1 MNKKKKGVA
10 AWALLVVGAVMML
23 ISLGNLLAARE
34 LLQYAV
40 VPRGEMDAAV
50 SQLLTVKREVAD
62 TLADCTSALA
72 VGGVT
77 EKASVSAGSVN
88 QTCAVYAV
96 GEGWFEADPV
106 FLTAGRRLTETELKL
121 GDKVAMVDEQLAFQL
136 FGSELPEDA
145 KATIDGVE
153 YAVVGAYRHRRSV
166 GEAAQYSAY
175 VPLLSANQNARD
187 ELLFIAVPV
196 ANTGARTMFESTM
209 RANWEQDGCFISIG
223 KEALRQRMIMRM
235 LLLGFGLSVIFRLMR
250 RMNGAAARSW
260 TRFQERLR
268 WNYFRTAA
276 PSLMAFLGICLL
288 HSAAVHLHRV
298 GAGKRGGMVVA
309 EGGVLEPRRRLGQA
323 GSSGHAGASHRGILG
338 KDSALGHPRRAVR
351 RAAAADTARKK
362 LTLRTPKRRLRRP
375 KRIFG
380 RKGIARRGEMA
391 YNNRVRSD
399 QRRAQFRTAEQEM
412 GEYQCFEF
420 NRFPRPTRAA
430 RRQWTI

>member
-209 RANWEQDGCFISIG
+209 RANWEQDGSFISIG
-223 KEALRQRMIMRM
+223 KEALRQRMIVRM
-235 LLLGFGLSVIFRLMR
+235 LLLVFGLSVIFRLMR

-276 PSLMAFLGICLL
+276 PSLMAFLGICLIGYGAL
-288 HSAAVHLHRV
+288 LALLYALAAFSIQPLYTFTEWVPENVVEWSSLKAVFWSLAGDSARLVRV
-298 GAGKRGGMVVA
+298 GTRELRIVEFWGKILRWGT
-309 EGGVLEPRRRLGQA
+309 LGA
-323 GSSGHAGASHRGILG
+323 LYGALLLRI
-338 KDSALGHPRRAVR
+338 RRA
-351 RAAAADTARKK
+351 K
-362 LTLRTPKRRLRRP
+362 
-375 KRIFG
+375 
-380 RKGIARRGEMA
+380 
-391 YNNRVRSD
+391 N
-399 QRRAQFRTAEQEM
+399 
-412 GEYQCFEF
+412 
-420 NRFPRPTRAA
+420 
-430 RRQWTI
+430 

>member
-166 GEAAQYSAY
+166 GEAARYSAY

-196 ANTGARTMFESTM
+196 ANTGARTMFESPM

-223 KEALRQRMIMRM
+223 KEALRQRMIVRM
-235 LLLGFGLSVIFRLMR
+235 LLLVFGLSVIFRLMR

-276 PSLMAFLGICLL
+276 PSLMAFLGICLIGYGAL
-288 HSAAVHLHRV
+288 LALLYALAAFSIQPLYTFTEWVPENVVEWSSLKAVFWSLAGDSARLVRV
-298 GAGKRGGMVVA
+298 GTRELRIVEFWGKILRWGT
-309 EGGVLEPRRRLGQA
+309 LGA
-323 GSSGHAGASHRGILG
+323 LYGALLLRI
-338 KDSALGHPRRAVR
+338 RRA
-351 RAAAADTARKK
+351 K
-362 LTLRTPKRRLRRP
+362 
-375 KRIFG
+375 
-380 RKGIARRGEMA
+380 
-391 YNNRVRSD
+391 N
-399 QRRAQFRTAEQEM
+399 
-412 GEYQCFEF
+412 
-420 NRFPRPTRAA
+420 
-430 RRQWTI
+430 

>member
-10 AWALLVVGAVMML
+10 AWALLAIGAVMML

-196 ANTGARTMFESTM
+196 AKTGARTMFESTR
-209 RANWEQDGCFISIG
+209 RANWEQDGSFISIG
-223 KEALRQRMIMRM
+223 KEALRQRMIVRM
-235 LLLGFGLSVIFRLMR
+235 LLLVFGLSVIFRLMR

-276 PSLMAFLGICLL
+276 PSLMAFLGICLIGYGAL
-288 HSAAVHLHRV
+288 LALLYALAAFSIQTLYTFTEWVPENVVEWSSLKAVFWSLAGDSAKLVRV
-298 GAGKRGGMVVA
+298 GTRELRIVEFWGRILRWGT
-309 EGGVLEPRRRLGQA
+309 LGA
-323 GSSGHAGASHRGILG
+323 LYGALLLRI
-338 KDSALGHPRRAVR
+338 RRA
-351 RAAAADTARKK
+351 K
-362 LTLRTPKRRLRRP
+362 
-375 KRIFG
+375 
-380 RKGIARRGEMA
+380 
-391 YNNRVRSD
+391 N
-399 QRRAQFRTAEQEM
+399 
-412 GEYQCFEF
+412 
-420 NRFPRPTRAA
+420 
-430 RRQWTI
+430 

>member
-10 AWALLVVGAVMML
+10 AWALLAIGAVMML
-23 ISLGNLLAARE
+23 ISLGNLLVTRE

-196 ANTGARTMFESTM
+196 ANTGARTMFETTM
-209 RANWEQDGCFISIG
+209 RANWEQDGSFISIG
-223 KEALRQRMIMRM
+223 KEALRQRMIVRM
-235 LLLGFGLSVIFRLMR
+235 LLLVFGLSVIFRLMR

-276 PSLMAFLGICLL
+276 PSLMAFLGICLIGYGAL
-288 HSAAVHLHRV
+288 LALLYALAAFSIQPLYTFTEWVPENVVEWSSLKAVFWSLAGDSAKLVRV
-298 GAGKRGGMVVA
+298 GTRELRIVEFWGRILRWGT
-309 EGGVLEPRRRLGQA
+309 LGA
-323 GSSGHAGASHRGILG
+323 LYGALLLRI
-338 KDSALGHPRRAVR
+338 RRA
-351 RAAAADTARKK
+351 K
-362 LTLRTPKRRLRRP
+362 
-375 KRIFG
+375 
-380 RKGIARRGEMA
+380 
-391 YNNRVRSD
+391 N
-399 QRRAQFRTAEQEM
+399 
-412 GEYQCFEF
+412 
-420 NRFPRPTRAA
+420 
-430 RRQWTI
+430 

>member
-72 VGGVT
+72 VGGVS

-223 KEALRQRMIMRM
+223 KEALRQRMIVRM
-235 LLLGFGLSVIFRLMR
+235 LLLVFGLSVIFRLMR

-276 PSLMAFLGICLL
+276 PSLMAFLGICLIGYGAL
-288 HSAAVHLHRV
+288 LALLYALAAFSIQPLYTFTEWVPENVVEWSSLKAVFWSLAGDSAKLVRV
-298 GAGKRGGMVVA
+298 GTRELRIVEFWGKILRWGT
-309 EGGVLEPRRRLGQA
+309 LGA
-323 GSSGHAGASHRGILG
+323 LYGALLLRI
-338 KDSALGHPRRAVR
+338 RRA
-351 RAAAADTARKK
+351 K
-362 LTLRTPKRRLRRP
+362 
-375 KRIFG
+375 
-380 RKGIARRGEMA
+380 
-391 YNNRVRSD
+391 N
-399 QRRAQFRTAEQEM
+399 
-412 GEYQCFEF
+412 
-420 NRFPRPTRAA
+420 
-430 RRQWTI
+430 

>member
-196 ANTGARTMFESTM
+196 ANTGAQTMFESTM
-209 RANWEQDGCFISIG
+209 RANWEQDGSFISIG
-223 KEALRQRMIMRM
+223 KEALRQRMIVRM
-235 LLLGFGLSVIFRLMR
+235 LLLVFGLSVIFRLMR

-268 WNYFRTAA
+268 WNYFKTAA
-276 PSLMAFLGICLL
+276 PSLMAFLGICLIGYGAL
-288 HSAAVHLHRV
+288 LALLYALAAFSIQPLYTFTEWVPENVVEWSSLKAVFWSLAGDSAKLVRV
-298 GAGKRGGMVVA
+298 GTRELRIVEFWGKILRWGT
-309 EGGVLEPRRRLGQA
+309 LGA
-323 GSSGHAGASHRGILG
+323 LYGALLLRI
-338 KDSALGHPRRAVR
+338 RRA
-351 RAAAADTARKK
+351 K
-362 LTLRTPKRRLRRP
+362 
-375 KRIFG
+375 
-380 RKGIARRGEMA
+380 
-391 YNNRVRSD
+391 N
-399 QRRAQFRTAEQEM
+399 
-412 GEYQCFEF
+412 
-420 NRFPRPTRAA
+420 
-430 RRQWTI
+430 

>member
-223 KEALRQRMIMRM
+223 KEALRQRMIVRM
-235 LLLGFGLSVIFRLMR
+235 LLLVFGLSVIFRLMR

-276 PSLMAFLGICLL
+276 PSLMAFLGICLIGYGAL
-288 HSAAVHLHRV
+288 LALLYALAAFSIQPLYTFTEWVPENVVEWSSLKAVFWSLAGDSARLVRV
-298 GAGKRGGMVVA
+298 GTRELRIVEFWGRILRWGT
-309 EGGVLEPRRRLGQA
+309 LGA
-323 GSSGHAGASHRGILG
+323 LYGALLLRI
-338 KDSALGHPRRAVR
+338 RRA
-351 RAAAADTARKK
+351 K
-362 LTLRTPKRRLRRP
+362 
-375 KRIFG
+375 
-380 RKGIARRGEMA
+380 
-391 YNNRVRSD
+391 N
-399 QRRAQFRTAEQEM
+399 
-412 GEYQCFEF
+412 
-420 NRFPRPTRAA
+420 
-430 RRQWTI
+430 

>member
-209 RANWEQDGCFISIG
+209 RANWEQGGSFISIG
-223 KEALRQRMIMRM
+223 KEALRQRMIVRM
-235 LLLGFGLSVIFRLMR
+235 LLLVFGLSVIFRLMR

-276 PSLMAFLGICLL
+276 PSLMAFLGICLIGYGAL
-288 HSAAVHLHRV
+288 LALLYALAAFSIQPLYTFTEWVPENVVEWSSLKAVFWSLAGDSAKLVRV
-298 GAGKRGGMVVA
+298 GTRELRIVEFWGRILRWGT
-309 EGGVLEPRRRLGQA
+309 LGA
-323 GSSGHAGASHRGILG
+323 LYGALLLRI
-338 KDSALGHPRRAVR
+338 RRA
-351 RAAAADTARKK
+351 K
-362 LTLRTPKRRLRRP
+362 
-375 KRIFG
+375 
-380 RKGIARRGEMA
+380 
-391 YNNRVRSD
+391 N
-399 QRRAQFRTAEQEM
+399 
-412 GEYQCFEF
+412 
-420 NRFPRPTRAA
+420 
-430 RRQWTI
+430 

>member
-209 RANWEQDGCFISIG
+209 RANWEQDGSFISIG
-223 KEALRQRMIMRM
+223 KEALRQRMIVRM
-235 LLLGFGLSVIFRLMR
+235 LLLVFGLSVIFRLMR
-250 RMNGAAARSW
+250 RMNGAAAHSW

-268 WNYFRTAA
+268 WNYFKTAA
-276 PSLMAFLGICLL
+276 PSLMVFLGICLIGYGAL
-288 HSAAVHLHRV
+288 LALLYALAAFSIQPLYTFTEWVPENVVEWSSLKAVFWSLAGDSAKLVRV
-298 GAGKRGGMVVA
+298 GTRELRIVEFWGKILRWGT
-309 EGGVLEPRRRLGQA
+309 LGA
-323 GSSGHAGASHRGILG
+323 LYGALLLRI
-338 KDSALGHPRRAVR
+338 RRA
-351 RAAAADTARKK
+351 K
-362 LTLRTPKRRLRRP
+362 
-375 KRIFG
+375 
-380 RKGIARRGEMA
+380 
-391 YNNRVRSD
+391 N
-399 QRRAQFRTAEQEM
+399 
-412 GEYQCFEF
+412 
-420 NRFPRPTRAA
+420 
-430 RRQWTI
+430 

>member
-23 ISLGNLLAARE
+23 ISLGSLLATRD

-153 YAVVGAYRHRRSV
+153 YAVVGAYRHGRSV
-166 GEAAQYSAY
+166 GEAARYSAY

-209 RANWEQDGCFISIG
+209 RANWEQGGSFISLG
-223 KEALRQRMIMRM
+223 KEALRQRMIARM
-235 LLLGFGLSVIFRLMR
+235 LLLVFGLSVIFRLLR

-276 PSLMAFLGICLL
+276 PSLLLFLGICLIGYGAL
-288 HSAAVHLHRV
+288 LALLYALAAFSIQPLYTFPEWVPENVVEWSSLKAVFWNLAGDSAKLVRV
-298 GAGKRGGMVVA
+298 GTRELRIVEFWGR
-309 EGGVLEPRRRLGQA
+309 
-323 GSSGHAGASHRGILG
+323 ILRWG
-338 KDSALGHPRRAVR
+338 TLSALYGALLLRIRRA
-351 RAAAADTARKK
+351 K
-362 LTLRTPKRRLRRP
+362 
-375 KRIFG
+375 
-380 RKGIARRGEMA
+380 
-391 YNNRVRSD
+391 N
-399 QRRAQFRTAEQEM
+399 
-412 GEYQCFEF
+412 
-420 NRFPRPTRAA
+420 
-430 RRQWTI
+430 

>member
-23 ISLGNLLAARE
+23 ISLGSLLATRE

-209 RANWEQDGCFISIG
+209 RANWEQDGSFISIG
-223 KEALRQRMIMRM
+223 KEALRQRMIVRM
-235 LLLGFGLSVIFRLMR
+235 LLLVFGLSVIFRLMR

-276 PSLMAFLGICLL
+276 PSLMAFLGICLIGYGAL
-288 HSAAVHLHRV
+288 LALLYALAAFSIQPLYTFPEWVPENVVEWSSLKAVFWNLAGDSAKLVRV
-298 GAGKRGGMVVA
+298 GTRELRIVEFWGR
-309 EGGVLEPRRRLGQA
+309 
-323 GSSGHAGASHRGILG
+323 ILRWG
-338 KDSALGHPRRAVR
+338 TLSALYGALLLRIRRA
-351 RAAAADTARKK
+351 K
-362 LTLRTPKRRLRRP
+362 
-375 KRIFG
+375 
-380 RKGIARRGEMA
+380 
-391 YNNRVRSD
+391 N
-399 QRRAQFRTAEQEM
+399 
-412 GEYQCFEF
+412 
-420 NRFPRPTRAA
+420 
-430 RRQWTI
+430 

>member
-34 LLQYAV
+34 LLQYTV

-106 FLTAGRRLTETELKL
+106 FLTARRLTETELKL

-209 RANWEQDGCFISIG
+209 RANWEQDGSFISIG
-223 KEALRQRMIMRM
+223 KEALRQRMIVRM
-235 LLLGFGLSVIFRLMR
+235 LLLVFGLSVIFRLMR

-268 WNYFRTAA
+268 WNYFKTAA
-276 PSLMAFLGICLL
+276 PSLMAFLGICLIGYGAL
-288 HSAAVHLHRV
+288 LALLYALAAFSIQPLYTFTEWVPENVVEWSSLKAVFWSLAGDSAKLVRV
-298 GAGKRGGMVVA
+298 GTRELRIVEFWGKILRWGT
-309 EGGVLEPRRRLGQA
+309 LGA
-323 GSSGHAGASHRGILG
+323 LYGALLLRI
-338 KDSALGHPRRAVR
+338 RRA
-351 RAAAADTARKK
+351 K
-362 LTLRTPKRRLRRP
+362 
-375 KRIFG
+375 
-380 RKGIARRGEMA
+380 
-391 YNNRVRSD
+391 N
-399 QRRAQFRTAEQEM
+399 
-412 GEYQCFEF
+412 
-420 NRFPRPTRAA
+420 
-430 RRQWTI
+430 

>member
-136 FGSELPEDA
+136 FGSGLPEDA

-209 RANWEQDGCFISIG
+209 RANWEQDGSFISIG
-223 KEALRQRMIMRM
+223 KEALRQRMIVRM
-235 LLLGFGLSVIFRLMR
+235 LLLVFGLSVIFRLMR
-250 RMNGAAARSW
+250 WMNGAAARSW

-276 PSLMAFLGICLL
+276 PSLMAFLGICLIGYGAL
-288 HSAAVHLHRV
+288 LALLYALAAFSIQPLYTFTEWVPENVVEWSSLKAVFWSLAGDSAKLVRV
-298 GAGKRGGMVVA
+298 GTRELRIVEFWGRILRWGT
-309 EGGVLEPRRRLGQA
+309 LGA
-323 GSSGHAGASHRGILG
+323 LYGALLLRI
-338 KDSALGHPRRAVR
+338 RRA
-351 RAAAADTARKK
+351 K
-362 LTLRTPKRRLRRP
+362 
-375 KRIFG
+375 
-380 RKGIARRGEMA
+380 
-391 YNNRVRSD
+391 N
-399 QRRAQFRTAEQEM
+399 
-412 GEYQCFEF
+412 
-420 NRFPRPTRAA
+420 
-430 RRQWTI
+430 

>member
-223 KEALRQRMIMRM
+223 KEALRQRMIVRM
-235 LLLGFGLSVIFRLMR
+235 LLLVFGLSVIFRLMR

-276 PSLMAFLGICLL
+276 PSLMAFLGICLIGYGAL
-288 HSAAVHLHRV
+288 LALLYALAAFSIQPLYTFTEWVPENVVEWSSLKAVFWSLAGDSARLVRV
-298 GAGKRGGMVVA
+298 GTRELRIVEFWGKILRWGT
-309 EGGVLEPRRRLGQA
+309 LGA
-323 GSSGHAGASHRGILG
+323 LYGALLLRI
-338 KDSALGHPRRAVR
+338 RRA
-351 RAAAADTARKK
+351 K
-362 LTLRTPKRRLRRP
+362 
-375 KRIFG
+375 
-380 RKGIARRGEMA
+380 
-391 YNNRVRSD
+391 N
-399 QRRAQFRTAEQEM
+399 
-412 GEYQCFEF
+412 
-420 NRFPRPTRAA
+420 
-430 RRQWTI
+430 

>member
-223 KEALRQRMIMRM
+223 KEALRQRMIVRM
-235 LLLGFGLSVIFRLMR
+235 LLLVFGLSVIFRLMR

-268 WNYFRTAA
+268 WNYFKTAA
-276 PSLMAFLGICLL
+276 PSLMAFLGICMIGYGALL
-288 HSAAVHLHRV
+288 ALLYALAAFSIQPLYTFTEWVPENVVEWSSLKAVFWSLAGDSAKLVRV
-298 GAGKRGGMVVA
+298 GTRELRIVEFWGKILRWGT
-309 EGGVLEPRRRLGQA
+309 LGA
-323 GSSGHAGASHRGILG
+323 LYGALLLRI
-338 KDSALGHPRRAVR
+338 RRA
-351 RAAAADTARKK
+351 K
-362 LTLRTPKRRLRRP
+362 
-375 KRIFG
+375 
-380 RKGIARRGEMA
+380 
-391 YNNRVRSD
+391 N
-399 QRRAQFRTAEQEM
+399 
-412 GEYQCFEF
+412 
-420 NRFPRPTRAA
+420 
-430 RRQWTI
+430 

>member
-10 AWALLVVGAVMML
+10 AWALLAVGAVMML

-166 GEAAQYSAY
+166 GEAAQYSAC

-209 RANWEQDGCFISIG
+209 RANWEQGGSFISIG
-223 KEALRQRMIMRM
+223 KEALRQRMIVRM
-235 LLLGFGLSVIFRLMR
+235 LLLVFGLSVIFRLMR
-250 RMNGAAARSW
+250 RMNGTAARRW
-260 TRFQERLR
+260 GRFQEKLR

-276 PSLMAFLGICLL
+276 PSLMAFLGICLIGYGAL
-288 HSAAVHLHRV
+288 LALLYALAAFSIQPLYTFTEWVPENVVEWSSLKAVFWNLAGDSAKLVRV
-298 GAGKRGGMVVA
+298 GTRELRIVEFWGRILRWGT
-309 EGGVLEPRRRLGQA
+309 LGA
-323 GSSGHAGASHRGILG
+323 LYGALLLRI
-338 KDSALGHPRRAVR
+338 RRA
-351 RAAAADTARKK
+351 K
-362 LTLRTPKRRLRRP
+362 
-375 KRIFG
+375 
-380 RKGIARRGEMA
+380 
-391 YNNRVRSD
+391 N
-399 QRRAQFRTAEQEM
+399 
-412 GEYQCFEF
+412 
-420 NRFPRPTRAA
+420 
-430 RRQWTI
+430 

>member
-34 LLQYAV
+34 LLQDAV

-77 EKASVSAGSVN
+77 EKASVSTGSVN

-106 FLTAGRRLTETELKL
+106 FLTAGRRLAETELKL

-223 KEALRQRMIMRM
+223 KEALRQRMIVRM
-235 LLLGFGLSVIFRLMR
+235 LLLVFGLSVIFRLMR

-276 PSLMAFLGICLL
+276 PSLMAFLGICLIGYGAL
-288 HSAAVHLHRV
+288 LALLYALAAFSIQPLYTFTEWVPENVVEWSSLKAVFWSLAGDSAKLVRV
-298 GAGKRGGMVVA
+298 GTRELRIVEFWGR
-309 EGGVLEPRRRLGQA
+309 
-323 GSSGHAGASHRGILG
+323 ILRWG
-338 KDSALGHPRRAVR
+338 TLSALYGALLLRIRRA
-351 RAAAADTARKK
+351 K
-362 LTLRTPKRRLRRP
+362 
-375 KRIFG
+375 
-380 RKGIARRGEMA
+380 
-391 YNNRVRSD
+391 N
-399 QRRAQFRTAEQEM
+399 
-412 GEYQCFEF
+412 
-420 NRFPRPTRAA
+420 
-430 RRQWTI
+430 

>member
-23 ISLGNLLAARE
+23 ISLGNLLATRE

-40 VPRGEMDAAV
+40 VSRGEMDAAV

-209 RANWEQDGCFISIG
+209 RANWEQDGSFISIG
-223 KEALRQRMIMRM
+223 KEALRQRMIVRM
-235 LLLGFGLSVIFRLMR
+235 LLLVFGLSVIFRLMR

-276 PSLMAFLGICLL
+276 PSLMAFLGICLIGYGAL
-288 HSAAVHLHRV
+288 LALLYALAAFSIQPLYTFTEWVPENVVEWSSLKAVFWSLAGDSAKLVRV
-298 GAGKRGGMVVA
+298 GTRELRIVEFWGKILRWGT
-309 EGGVLEPRRRLGQA
+309 LGA
-323 GSSGHAGASHRGILG
+323 LYGALLLRI
-338 KDSALGHPRRAVR
+338 RRA
-351 RAAAADTARKK
+351 K
-362 LTLRTPKRRLRRP
+362 
-375 KRIFG
+375 
-380 RKGIARRGEMA
+380 
-391 YNNRVRSD
+391 N
-399 QRRAQFRTAEQEM
+399 
-412 GEYQCFEF
+412 
-420 NRFPRPTRAA
+420 
-430 RRQWTI
+430 

>member
-166 GEAAQYSAY
+166 GETAQYSAY

-209 RANWEQDGCFISIG
+209 RANWEQDGSFISIG
-223 KEALRQRMIMRM
+223 KEALRQRMIVRM
-235 LLLGFGLSVIFRLMR
+235 LLLVFGLSVIFRLMR

-276 PSLMAFLGICLL
+276 PSLMAFLGICLIGYGAL
-288 HSAAVHLHRV
+288 LALLYALAAFSIQPLYTFTEWVPENVVEWSSLKAVFWSLAGDSAKLVRV
-298 GAGKRGGMVVA
+298 GTRELRIVEFWGKILRWGT
-309 EGGVLEPRRRLGQA
+309 LGA
-323 GSSGHAGASHRGILG
+323 LYGALLLRI
-338 KDSALGHPRRAVR
+338 RRA
-351 RAAAADTARKK
+351 K
-362 LTLRTPKRRLRRP
+362 
-375 KRIFG
+375 
-380 RKGIARRGEMA
+380 
-391 YNNRVRSD
+391 N
-399 QRRAQFRTAEQEM
+399 
-412 GEYQCFEF
+412 
-420 NRFPRPTRAA
+420 
-430 RRQWTI
+430 

>member
-223 KEALRQRMIMRM
+223 KEALRQRMIVRM
-235 LLLGFGLSVIFRLMR
+235 LLLVFGLSVIFRLMH

-276 PSLMAFLGICLL
+276 PSLMAFLGICLIGYGAL
-288 HSAAVHLHRV
+288 LALLYALAAFSIQPLYTFTEWVPENVVEWSSLKAVFWSLAGDSAKLVRV
-298 GAGKRGGMVVA
+298 GTRELRIVEFWGKILRWGT
-309 EGGVLEPRRRLGQA
+309 LGA
-323 GSSGHAGASHRGILG
+323 LYGALLLRI
-338 KDSALGHPRRAVR
+338 RRA
-351 RAAAADTARKK
+351 K
-362 LTLRTPKRRLRRP
+362 
-375 KRIFG
+375 
-380 RKGIARRGEMA
+380 
-391 YNNRVRSD
+391 N
-399 QRRAQFRTAEQEM
+399 
-412 GEYQCFEF
+412 
-420 NRFPRPTRAA
+420 
-430 RRQWTI
+430 

>member
-77 EKASVSAGSVN
+77 EKASVSAGGVN

-106 FLTAGRRLTETELKL
+106 FLTAGRRLAETELKL

-209 RANWEQDGCFISIG
+209 RANWEQDGSFISLG
-223 KEALRQRMIMRM
+223 KEALRQRMIVRM
-235 LLLGFGLSVIFRLMR
+235 LLLVFGLSVIFRLMR
-250 RMNGAAARSW
+250 RMNGVAARRW
-260 TRFQERLR
+260 GRFQEKLR
-268 WNYFRTAA
+268 WNYFKTAA
-276 PSLMAFLGICLL
+276 PSLLAFLGICLIGYGAL
-288 HSAAVHLHRV
+288 LALLYALAAFSIQPLYTFTEWVPENVVEWSSLRTVFWNLAGDSAKLVRV
-298 GAGKRGGMVVA
+298 GTRELRIVEFWGKILRWGTLGALYGALLLRG
-309 EGGVLEPRRRLGQA
+309 
-323 GSSGHAGASHRGILG
+323 
-338 KDSALGHPRRAVR
+338 RRA
-351 RAAAADTARKK
+351 K
-362 LTLRTPKRRLRRP
+362 
-375 KRIFG
+375 
-380 RKGIARRGEMA
+380 
-391 YNNRVRSD
+391 N
-399 QRRAQFRTAEQEM
+399 
-412 GEYQCFEF
+412 
-420 NRFPRPTRAA
+420 
-430 RRQWTI
+430 

>member
-10 AWALLVVGAVMML
+10 AWALLAVGAVMML

-166 GEAAQYSAY
+166 GEAAQYSAC

-223 KEALRQRMIMRM
+223 KEALRQRMIVRM
-235 LLLGFGLSVIFRLMR
+235 LLLVFGLSVIFRLMR

-268 WNYFRTAA
+268 WNYFKTAA
-276 PSLMAFLGICLL
+276 PSLMAFLGICLIGYGAL
-288 HSAAVHLHRV
+288 LALLYALAAFSIQPLYTFTEWVPENVVEWSSLKAVFWSLAGDSARLVRV
-298 GAGKRGGMVVA
+298 GTRELRIVEFWGKILRWGT
-309 EGGVLEPRRRLGQA
+309 LGA
-323 GSSGHAGASHRGILG
+323 LYGALLLRI
-338 KDSALGHPRRAVR
+338 RRA
-351 RAAAADTARKK
+351 K
-362 LTLRTPKRRLRRP
+362 
-375 KRIFG
+375 
-380 RKGIARRGEMA
+380 
-391 YNNRVRSD
+391 N
-399 QRRAQFRTAEQEM
+399 
-412 GEYQCFEF
+412 
-420 NRFPRPTRAA
+420 
-430 RRQWTI
+430 

>member
-121 GDKVAMVDEQLAFQL
+121 GDRVAMVDEQLAFQL

-187 ELLFIAVPV
+187 ELLFIAMPI

-209 RANWEQDGCFISIG
+209 RANWEQGGSFISIG
-223 KEALRQRMIMRM
+223 KEALRQRMIARM
-235 LLLGFGLSVIFRLMR
+235 LLLVFGLSVIFRLMR

-276 PSLMAFLGICLL
+276 PSLMAFLGICLIGYGAL
-288 HSAAVHLHRV
+288 LALLYALAAFSIQPLYTFTEWVPENVVEWSSLKAVFWSLAGDSAKLVRV
-298 GAGKRGGMVVA
+298 GTRELRIVEFWGKILRWGT
-309 EGGVLEPRRRLGQA
+309 LGA
-323 GSSGHAGASHRGILG
+323 LYGALLLRI
-338 KDSALGHPRRAVR
+338 RRA
-351 RAAAADTARKK
+351 K
-362 LTLRTPKRRLRRP
+362 
-375 KRIFG
+375 
-380 RKGIARRGEMA
+380 
-391 YNNRVRSD
+391 N
-399 QRRAQFRTAEQEM
+399 
-412 GEYQCFEF
+412 
-420 NRFPRPTRAA
+420 
-430 RRQWTI
+430 

>member
-166 GEAAQYSAY
+166 GETAQYSAY

-223 KEALRQRMIMRM
+223 KEALRQRMIVRM
-235 LLLGFGLSVIFRLMR
+235 LLLVFGLSVIFRLMR

-268 WNYFRTAA
+268 WNYFKTAA
-276 PSLMAFLGICLL
+276 PSLMAFLGICLIGYGAL
-288 HSAAVHLHRV
+288 LALLYALAAFSIQPLYTFTEWVPENVVEWSSLKAVFWSLAGDSAKLVRV
-298 GAGKRGGMVVA
+298 GTRELRIVEFWGRILRWGT
-309 EGGVLEPRRRLGQA
+309 LGA
-323 GSSGHAGASHRGILG
+323 LYGALLLRI
-338 KDSALGHPRRAVR
+338 RRA
-351 RAAAADTARKK
+351 K
-362 LTLRTPKRRLRRP
+362 
-375 KRIFG
+375 
-380 RKGIARRGEMA
+380 
-391 YNNRVRSD
+391 N
-399 QRRAQFRTAEQEM
+399 
-412 GEYQCFEF
+412 
-420 NRFPRPTRAA
+420 
-430 RRQWTI
+430 

>member
-23 ISLGNLLAARE
+23 ISLGSLLATRD

-209 RANWEQDGCFISIG
+209 RANWEQDGSFISLG
-223 KEALRQRMIMRM
+223 KEALRQRMIVRM
-235 LLLGFGLSVIFRLMR
+235 LLLVFGLSVIFRLMR

-276 PSLMAFLGICLL
+276 PTLLAFLGICLIGYGAL
-288 HSAAVHLHRV
+288 LALLYALAAFSIQPLYTFTEWVPENVVEWSSLKAVFWNLAGDSAKLVRV
-298 GAGKRGGMVVA
+298 GTRELRIVEFWGRI
-309 EGGVLEPRRRLGQA
+309 LRW
-323 GSSGHAGASHRGILG
+323 GAL
-338 KDSALGHPRRAVR
+338 SALYGALLLRIRRA
-351 RAAAADTARKK
+351 K
-362 LTLRTPKRRLRRP
+362 
-375 KRIFG
+375 
-380 RKGIARRGEMA
+380 
-391 YNNRVRSD
+391 N
-399 QRRAQFRTAEQEM
+399 
-412 GEYQCFEF
+412 
-420 NRFPRPTRAA
+420 
-430 RRQWTI
+430 

>member
-121 GDKVAMVDEQLAFQL
+121 GDKVAMVDEQLAFQM

-166 GEAAQYSAY
+166 GEAAQYSAC

-209 RANWEQDGCFISIG
+209 RANWEQDGSFISIG
-223 KEALRQRMIMRM
+223 KEALRQRMIVRM
-235 LLLGFGLSVIFRLMR
+235 LLLVFGLSVIFRLMR

-260 TRFQERLR
+260 TRFQEKLR

-276 PSLMAFLGICLL
+276 PSLLLFLGICLIGYGAL
-288 HSAAVHLHRV
+288 LALLYALAAFSIQPLYTFTEWVPENVVEWSSLKAVFWNLAGDSARLVRV
-298 GAGKRGGMVVA
+298 GTRELRIVEFWGRI
-309 EGGVLEPRRRLGQA
+309 LRW
-323 GSSGHAGASHRGILG
+323 GAL
-338 KDSALGHPRRAVR
+338 SALYGALLLRIRRA
-351 RAAAADTARKK
+351 K
-362 LTLRTPKRRLRRP
+362 
-375 KRIFG
+375 
-380 RKGIARRGEMA
+380 
-391 YNNRVRSD
+391 N
-399 QRRAQFRTAEQEM
+399 
-412 GEYQCFEF
+412 
-420 NRFPRPTRAA
+420 
-430 RRQWTI
+430 

>member
-187 ELLFIAVPV
+187 ELLFIAVTV

-223 KEALRQRMIMRM
+223 KEALRQRMIVRM
-235 LLLGFGLSVIFRLMR
+235 LLLVFGLSVIFRLMR

-276 PSLMAFLGICLL
+276 PSLMAFLGICLIGYGAL
-288 HSAAVHLHRV
+288 LALLYALAAFSIQPLYTFTEWVPENVVEWSSLKAVFWSLAGDSAKLVRV
-298 GAGKRGGMVVA
+298 GTRELRIVEFWGKILRWGT
-309 EGGVLEPRRRLGQA
+309 LGA
-323 GSSGHAGASHRGILG
+323 LYGALLLRI
-338 KDSALGHPRRAVR
+338 RRA
-351 RAAAADTARKK
+351 K
-362 LTLRTPKRRLRRP
+362 
-375 KRIFG
+375 
-380 RKGIARRGEMA
+380 
-391 YNNRVRSD
+391 N
-399 QRRAQFRTAEQEM
+399 
-412 GEYQCFEF
+412 
-420 NRFPRPTRAA
+420 
-430 RRQWTI
+430 

>member
-106 FLTAGRRLTETELKL
+106 FLTAGRRLAETELKL

-223 KEALRQRMIMRM
+223 KEALRQRMIVRM
-235 LLLGFGLSVIFRLMR
+235 LLLVFGLSVIFRLMR

-276 PSLMAFLGICLL
+276 PSLMAFLGICLIGYGAL
-288 HSAAVHLHRV
+288 LALLYALAAFSIQPLYTFTEWVPENVVEWSSLKAVFWNLAGDSAKLVRV
-298 GAGKRGGMVVA
+298 GTRELRIVEFWGKILRWGT
-309 EGGVLEPRRRLGQA
+309 LGA
-323 GSSGHAGASHRGILG
+323 LYGALLLRI
-338 KDSALGHPRRAVR
+338 RRA
-351 RAAAADTARKK
+351 K
-362 LTLRTPKRRLRRP
+362 
-375 KRIFG
+375 
-380 RKGIARRGEMA
+380 
-391 YNNRVRSD
+391 N
-399 QRRAQFRTAEQEM
+399 
-412 GEYQCFEF
+412 
-420 NRFPRPTRAA
+420 
-430 RRQWTI
+430 

>member
-223 KEALRQRMIMRM
+223 KEALRQRMIVRM
-235 LLLGFGLSVIFRLMR
+235 LLLVFGLSVIFRLMR

-276 PSLMAFLGICLL
+276 PSLMAFLGICLIGYGAL
-288 HSAAVHLHRV
+288 LALLYALAAFSIQPLYTFTEWVPENVVEWSSLKAVFWSLAGDSAKLVRV
-298 GAGKRGGMVVA
+298 GTRELRIVEFWGKILRWGT
-309 EGGVLEPRRRLGQA
+309 LGA
-323 GSSGHAGASHRGILG
+323 LYGALLLRI
-338 KDSALGHPRRAVR
+338 RRA
-351 RAAAADTARKK
+351 K
-362 LTLRTPKRRLRRP
+362 
-375 KRIFG
+375 
-380 RKGIARRGEMA
+380 
-391 YNNRVRSD
+391 N
-399 QRRAQFRTAEQEM
+399 
-412 GEYQCFEF
+412 
-420 NRFPRPTRAA
+420 
-430 RRQWTI
+430 

>member
-23 ISLGNLLAARE
+23 ISLGSLLATRE

-121 GDKVAMVDEQLAFQL
+121 GDKVAIVDEQLAFQL

-153 YAVVGAYRHRRSV
+153 YAVVGAYRHGRSV
-166 GEAAQYSAY
+166 GEAARYSAY

-187 ELLFIAVPV
+187 ELLFIAVPI

-209 RANWEQDGCFISIG
+209 RAKWEQGGSFISLG
-223 KEALRQRMIMRM
+223 KEALRQRMIARM
-235 LLLGFGLSVIFRLMR
+235 LLLVFGLSVIFRLMR

-260 TRFQERLR
+260 GRFQERLR

-276 PSLMAFLGICLL
+276 PSLLLFLGSCLIGYGAL
-288 HSAAVHLHRV
+288 LALLYALAAFSIQPLYTFPEWVPENVVEWSSLKAVFWNLAGDSAKLVRV
-298 GAGKRGGMVVA
+298 GTRELRIVEFWGR
-309 EGGVLEPRRRLGQA
+309 
-323 GSSGHAGASHRGILG
+323 ILRWG
-338 KDSALGHPRRAVR
+338 TLSALYGALLLRIRRA
-351 RAAAADTARKK
+351 K
-362 LTLRTPKRRLRRP
+362 
-375 KRIFG
+375 
-380 RKGIARRGEMA
+380 
-391 YNNRVRSD
+391 N
-399 QRRAQFRTAEQEM
+399 
-412 GEYQCFEF
+412 
-420 NRFPRPTRAA
+420 
-430 RRQWTI
+430 

>member
-23 ISLGNLLAARE
+23 ISLGNLLATRE

-166 GEAAQYSAY
+166 GEAAQYSAC

-209 RANWEQDGCFISIG
+209 RANWEQDGSFISIG
-223 KEALRQRMIMRM
+223 KEALRQRMIVRM
-235 LLLGFGLSVIFRLMR
+235 LLLVFGLSVIFRLMR

-276 PSLMAFLGICLL
+276 PSLMAFLGICLIGYGAL
-288 HSAAVHLHRV
+288 LALLYALAAFSIQPLYTFTENVVEWSSLKAVFWSLAGDSAKLVRV
-298 GAGKRGGMVVA
+298 GTRELRIVEFWGKILRWGT
-309 EGGVLEPRRRLGQA
+309 LGA
-323 GSSGHAGASHRGILG
+323 LYGALLLRI
-338 KDSALGHPRRAVR
+338 RRA
-351 RAAAADTARKK
+351 K
-362 LTLRTPKRRLRRP
+362 
-375 KRIFG
+375 
-380 RKGIARRGEMA
+380 
-391 YNNRVRSD
+391 N
-399 QRRAQFRTAEQEM
+399 
-412 GEYQCFEF
+412 
-420 NRFPRPTRAA
+420 
-430 RRQWTI
+430 

>member
-62 TLADCTSALA
+62 TLADCTSTLA

-209 RANWEQDGCFISIG
+209 RANWEQDGSFISIG
-223 KEALRQRMIMRM
+223 KEALRQRMIVRM
-235 LLLGFGLSVIFRLMR
+235 LLLVFGLSVIFRLMR

-276 PSLMAFLGICLL
+276 PSLMAFLGICLIGYGAL
-288 HSAAVHLHRV
+288 LALLYALAAFSIQPLYTFTEWVPENVVEWSSLKAVFWSLAGDSAKLVRV
-298 GAGKRGGMVVA
+298 GTRELRIVEFWGKILRWGT
-309 EGGVLEPRRRLGQA
+309 LGA
-323 GSSGHAGASHRGILG
+323 LYGALLLRI
-338 KDSALGHPRRAVR
+338 RRA
-351 RAAAADTARKK
+351 K
-362 LTLRTPKRRLRRP
+362 
-375 KRIFG
+375 
-380 RKGIARRGEMA
+380 
-391 YNNRVRSD
+391 N
-399 QRRAQFRTAEQEM
+399 
-412 GEYQCFEF
+412 
-420 NRFPRPTRAA
+420 
-430 RRQWTI
+430 

>member
-209 RANWEQDGCFISIG
+209 RANWEQGGSFISLG
-223 KEALRQRMIMRM
+223 KEALRQRMIVHM
-235 LLLGFGLSVIFRLMR
+235 LLLVFGLSVIFRLMR

-268 WNYFRTAA
+268 WNYFKTAA
-276 PSLMAFLGICLL
+276 PSLMAFLGICLIGYGAL
-288 HSAAVHLHRV
+288 LALLYALAAFSIQPLYTFTEWVPENVVEWSSLKAVFWSLAGDSAKLVRV
-298 GAGKRGGMVVA
+298 GTRELRIVEFWGKILRWGT
-309 EGGVLEPRRRLGQA
+309 LGA
-323 GSSGHAGASHRGILG
+323 LYGALLLRI
-338 KDSALGHPRRAVR
+338 RRA
-351 RAAAADTARKK
+351 K
-362 LTLRTPKRRLRRP
+362 
-375 KRIFG
+375 
-380 RKGIARRGEMA
+380 
-391 YNNRVRSD
+391 N
-399 QRRAQFRTAEQEM
+399 
-412 GEYQCFEF
+412 
-420 NRFPRPTRAA
+420 
-430 RRQWTI
+430 

>member
-23 ISLGNLLAARE
+23 ISLGNLLATRD

-166 GEAAQYSAY
+166 GEAAQYSAC

-209 RANWEQDGCFISIG
+209 RANWEQDGSFISIG
-223 KEALRQRMIMRM
+223 KEALRQRMIVRM
-235 LLLGFGLSVIFRLMR
+235 LLLVFGLSVIFRLMR

-260 TRFQERLR
+260 TRFQEKLR
-268 WNYFRTAA
+268 WNYFKTAA
-276 PSLMAFLGICLL
+276 PSLLLFLGICLIGYGAL
-288 HSAAVHLHRV
+288 LALLYALAAFSIQPLYTFTEWVPENVVEWSSLKAVFWNLAGDSAKLVRV
-298 GAGKRGGMVVA
+298 GTRELRIVEFWGR
-309 EGGVLEPRRRLGQA
+309 
-323 GSSGHAGASHRGILG
+323 ILRWG
-338 KDSALGHPRRAVR
+338 ALGALYGALLLRIRRA
-351 RAAAADTARKK
+351 K
-362 LTLRTPKRRLRRP
+362 
-375 KRIFG
+375 
-380 RKGIARRGEMA
+380 
-391 YNNRVRSD
+391 N
-399 QRRAQFRTAEQEM
+399 
-412 GEYQCFEF
+412 
-420 NRFPRPTRAA
+420 
-430 RRQWTI
+430 

>member
-223 KEALRQRMIMRM
+223 KEALRQRMIVRM
-235 LLLGFGLSVIFRLMR
+235 LLLVFGLSVIFRLMH

-276 PSLMAFLGICLL
+276 PSLMAFLGICLIGYGAL
-288 HSAAVHLHRV
+288 LALLYALAAFSIQPLYTFPEWVPENVVEWSSLKAVFWNLAGDSAKLVRV
-298 GAGKRGGMVVA
+298 GTRELRIVEFWGR
-309 EGGVLEPRRRLGQA
+309 
-323 GSSGHAGASHRGILG
+323 ILRWG
-338 KDSALGHPRRAVR
+338 TLSALYGALLLRIRRA
-351 RAAAADTARKK
+351 K
-362 LTLRTPKRRLRRP
+362 
-375 KRIFG
+375 
-380 RKGIARRGEMA
+380 
-391 YNNRVRSD
+391 N
-399 QRRAQFRTAEQEM
+399 
-412 GEYQCFEF
+412 
-420 NRFPRPTRAA
+420 
-430 RRQWTI
+430 

>member
-1 MNKKKKGVA
+1 
-10 AWALLVVGAVMML
+10 
-23 ISLGNLLAARE
+23 
-34 LLQYAV
+34 
-40 VPRGEMDAAV
+40 MDAAV

-223 KEALRQRMIMRM
+223 KEALRQRMIVRM
-235 LLLGFGLSVIFRLMR
+235 LLLVFGLSVIFRLMR

-276 PSLMAFLGICLL
+276 PSLMAFLGICLIGYGAL
-288 HSAAVHLHRV
+288 LALLYALAAFSIQPLYTFTEWVPENVVEWSSLKAVFWSLAGDSAKLVRV
-298 GAGKRGGMVVA
+298 GTRELRIVEFWGKILRWGT
-309 EGGVLEPRRRLGQA
+309 LGA
-323 GSSGHAGASHRGILG
+323 LYGALLLRI
-338 KDSALGHPRRAVR
+338 RRA
-351 RAAAADTARKK
+351 K
-362 LTLRTPKRRLRRP
+362 
-375 KRIFG
+375 
-380 RKGIARRGEMA
+380 
-391 YNNRVRSD
+391 N
-399 QRRAQFRTAEQEM
+399 
-412 GEYQCFEF
+412 
-420 NRFPRPTRAA
+420 
-430 RRQWTI
+430 

>member
-10 AWALLVVGAVMML
+10 AWALLAIGAVMML

-153 YAVVGAYRHRRSV
+153 YAVVGAYRHGRSV
-166 GEAAQYSAY
+166 GEAARYSAY

-209 RANWEQDGCFISIG
+209 RANWEQDGSFISIG
-223 KEALRQRMIMRM
+223 KEALRQRMIVRM
-235 LLLGFGLSVIFRLMR
+235 LLLVFGLSVIFRLMR

-276 PSLMAFLGICLL
+276 PSLMAFLGICLIGYGAL
-288 HSAAVHLHRV
+288 LALLYALAAFSIQPLYTFTEWVPENVVEWSSLKAVFWSLAGDSAKLVRV
-298 GAGKRGGMVVA
+298 GTRELRIVEFWGKILRWGT
-309 EGGVLEPRRRLGQA
+309 LGA
-323 GSSGHAGASHRGILG
+323 LYGALLLRI
-338 KDSALGHPRRAVR
+338 RRA
-351 RAAAADTARKK
+351 K
-362 LTLRTPKRRLRRP
+362 
-375 KRIFG
+375 
-380 RKGIARRGEMA
+380 
-391 YNNRVRSD
+391 N
-399 QRRAQFRTAEQEM
+399 
-412 GEYQCFEF
+412 
-420 NRFPRPTRAA
+420 
-430 RRQWTI
+430 

>member
-209 RANWEQDGCFISIG
+209 RANWEQGGSFISIG
-223 KEALRQRMIMRM
+223 KEALRQRMIVRM
-235 LLLGFGLSVIFRLMR
+235 LLLVFGLSVIFRLMR

-268 WNYFRTAA
+268 WNYFKTAA
-276 PSLMAFLGICLL
+276 PSLMAFLGICLIGYGAL
-288 HSAAVHLHRV
+288 LALLYALAAFSIQPLYTFTEWVPENVVEWSSLKAVFWSLAGDSAKLVRV
-298 GAGKRGGMVVA
+298 GTRELRIVEFWGKILRWGT
-309 EGGVLEPRRRLGQA
+309 LGA
-323 GSSGHAGASHRGILG
+323 LYGALLLRI
-338 KDSALGHPRRAVR
+338 RRA
-351 RAAAADTARKK
+351 K
-362 LTLRTPKRRLRRP
+362 
-375 KRIFG
+375 
-380 RKGIARRGEMA
+380 
-391 YNNRVRSD
+391 N
-399 QRRAQFRTAEQEM
+399 
-412 GEYQCFEF
+412 
-420 NRFPRPTRAA
+420 
-430 RRQWTI
+430 